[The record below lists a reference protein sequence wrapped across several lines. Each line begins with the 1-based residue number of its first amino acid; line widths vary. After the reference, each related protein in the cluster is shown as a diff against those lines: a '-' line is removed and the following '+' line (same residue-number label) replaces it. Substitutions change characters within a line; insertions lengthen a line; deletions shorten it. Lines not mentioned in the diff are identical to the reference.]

1 MSKQFKLEG
10 LGLQGLPDLGIIRY
24 IPTLEPLCQFID
36 RVLRAEDY
44 EVDITAVSLRDTDVS
59 QLGHDLIHTA
69 VNVDMVE
76 RFYNELS
83 GMEKKELL
91 DAIKSI
97 ADEFRHFRF
106 SSYMDDS
113 VTDRDIG
120 GPEVAQIYTDLYAVH
135 KTIKREGKDG
145 IVEALSK
152 FVLAYVYEWHGENV
166 RELFMESMNYFETTL
181 LSKIL
186 FITLT
191 HENMLTFPRYR
202 IVIEVEETN
211 G

>member
-1 MSKQFKLEG
+1 MSTQFKLEG
-10 LGLQGLPDLGIIRY
+10 LGLQGMPDLGIIRY
-24 IPTLEPLCQFID
+24 IPTLEPLCEFID
-36 RVLRAEDY
+36 MVLRAEDY
-44 EVDITAVSLRDTDVS
+44 EVDITAVSLNDADNS

-69 VNVDMVE
+69 VNMDMIG
-76 RFYNELS
+76 RFYND
-83 GMEKKELL
+83 MDATKKNALL
-91 DAIKSI
+91 ESIKSI

-135 KTIKREGKDG
+135 KTIKREGAGG

-166 RELFMESMNYFETTL
+166 RELFAETMNYFEATL

-186 FITLT
+186 FITLK

-202 IVIEVEETN
+202 ITIEVEDTN